1 MDIQA
6 AQDGRSAA
14 SSVKLAEG
22 CTCSL
27 MGCQER
33 AARAPG
39 AATRSRSR
47 LAETCTD
54 RLLDEWLVY
63 SHSPD
68 HHNGAGVLHIRTGL
82 TRHDTRARP
91 AHWHASSSTPSE
103 RKVEA
108 LYLEGPSSG
117 FLATQLHSGWRGMH
131 RYSTNTQ

>member
-1 MDIQA
+1 VDIQA

-47 LAETCTD
+47 LAETCVQTGY
-54 RLLDEWLVY
+54 LMSGLCTPL
-63 SHSPD
+63 
-68 HHNGAGVLHIRTGL
+68 IRTGL
-82 TRHDTRARP
+82 VF
-91 AHWHASSSTPSE
+91 SISE
-103 RKVEA
+103 P
-108 LYLEGPSSG
+108 G
-117 FLATQLHSGWRGMH
+117 
-131 RYSTNTQ
+131 